1 MKIHLISSFT
11 YTTLYIYRSVRIQLN
26 ADAALVRE
34 LPDGQLSRI
43 TAYLHTTSVLVNSAQ
58 PLDLHNA
65 ITVLNNALENFNSRG
80 SGFVLEYVKRFVIS
94 VLRYRPL
101 HGSTYVP
108 TPSFL
113 ATKRCILNIQNSNDS
128 KCFLWSVLS
137 ALHEPKIN
145 KQRLSNYT
153 SYESTLDMTGINYP
167 VETKQIPLFEKQN
180 PSISINVLSFES
192 DTKSFTI
199 EYLSPEKG
207 RQHHINLLLLED
219 ATKPT
224 CPV

>member
-1 MKIHLISSFT
+1 MF
-11 YTTLYIYRSVRIQLN
+11 YRSFRIQLH

-34 LPDGQLSRI
+34 LPDGQLSHI
-43 TAYLHTTSVLVNSAQ
+43 TAYLHTPSILVNSAQ
-58 PLDLHNA
+58 PLDLRNS
-65 ITVLNNALENFNSRG
+65 ITLLNNALEHFNSRG

-101 HGSTYVP
+101 HGSTYIP

-113 ATKRCILNIQNSNDS
+113 AAKCCTVNVQNRDDS

-145 KQRLSNYT
+145 KNRLSNYT
-153 SYESTLDMTGINYP
+153 GYESTLDMSGMNYP

-180 PSISINVLSFES
+180 PTISINVLSFES
-192 DTKSFTI
+192 DTKASQSSISAPKEADSIT
-199 EYLSPEKG
+199 
-207 RQHHINLLLLED
+207 
-219 ATKPT
+219 
-224 CPV
+224 